1 MQGNSQFKLD
11 QAGLMK
17 AAILPIIA
25 AAVAGALYI
34 VFSLWSIAGIL
45 SWVAFV
51 FAGVWYV
58 MTLRKAGAMPEMMGL
73 LINGAILGAVCGL
86 VYGVVSMITIPM
98 GLNSALGGLGGLGL
112 GAFGAGVGIG
122 TVISEIIRGALI
134 AAGAAWLYS
143 YLVKQGTIK

>member
-1 MQGNSQFKLD
+1 MQFKFD

-17 AAILPIIA
+17 AAIFPVIA

-34 VFSLWSIAGIL
+34 VFGLWSIAGIL

-51 FAGVWYV
+51 FAGVWYA
-58 MTLRKAGAMPEMMGL
+58 MALRKAGAMPDMVNL
-73 LINGAILGAVCGL
+73 LVNAAILGAVCGL
-86 VYGVVSMITIPM
+86 VYGIISMITIPI
-98 GLNSALGGLGGLGL
+98 GLNSYLGSLGGLGGLGGLGL
-112 GAFGAGVGIG
+112 GGAVGIG

-143 YLVKQGTIK
+143 FLVKNGTIK

>member
-1 MQGNSQFKLD
+1 MQFKLD

-17 AAILPIIA
+17 AAVFPLIA

-51 FAGVWYV
+51 FAGVWYA
-58 MTLRKAGAMPEMMGL
+58 MALRKAGTMPDMVNL

-86 VYGVVSMITIPM
+86 VYGIVSMITIPI

-112 GAFGAGVGIG
+112 GSLGLGGAVGIG
-122 TVISEIIRGALI
+122 TVISEVIRGALI
-134 AAGAAWLYS
+134 AAGACWLYS